1 MSRPQPPTAPW
12 RIVAE
17 REVRAKIRD
26 KAFLASTSV
35 MLLIIVAVLV
45 FTALNGSRADRYD
58 VAVGPGVDTGLV
70 ELAEEVLTSTT
81 SPGASIDVEEVDDP
95 AGVDAVV
102 TEGDVDAGLV
112 QDGEDYVLVGDDGID
127 PALQAALTAA
137 VGEWVLQSNAAVDD
151 VDLGALREGTA
162 PEVRLLDPNADE
174 ADARA
179 GVAFTFVVVFL
190 ITAMTFGM
198 TIASSVVQEKESR
211 VVEILAAAIPI
222 RATLWGK
229 IVGNTLLAVAQIL
242 LIAAVGVVGLLLT
255 DQDDLLRGVGWSIVW
270 YIGFFLLGFLTLASL
285 WSVAGSIAGRQ
296 EDLQA
301 TTLPGQM
308 LLLVPYF
315 VALMGGDQV
324 RTVMSMLPVVS
335 TMVMPGRLA
344 EGAVPWW
351 QVAVAVA
358 VTVLA
363 AGVFVRLGARLY
375 ERTLLRTGT
384 RLSYREALRLAGE

>member
-1 MSRPQPPTAPW
+1 MSRGSSATPAW
-12 RIVAE
+12 RLVAE
-17 REVRAKIRD
+17 REVRAKVRD
-26 KAFLASTSV
+26 KAFLASTGV

-45 FTALNGSRADRYD
+45 FTALTGSKADRYD
-58 VAVGPGVDTGLV
+58 VVTGPGVDAGLAD
-70 ELAEEVLTSTT
+70 LAEEVLTSTT
-81 SPGASIDVEEVDDP
+81 SPGASIDIDEGED
-95 AGVDAVV
+95 AAAVDAAV
-102 TEGDVDAGLV
+102 TAGDADAGLLR
-112 QDGEDYVLVGDDGID
+112 EDDDFVLVGDDGID

-137 VGEWVLQSNAAVDD
+137 IGEWVLQGNAEADG
-151 VDLGALREGTA
+151 VDLGALREGTT
-162 PEVRLLDPNADE
+162 PELRLLDPNADE
-174 ADARA
+174 ADARG
-179 GVAFTFVVVFL
+179 GVAFTFVVIFL

-211 VVEILAAAIPI
+211 VVEILAAAIPV

-229 IVGNTLLAVAQIL
+229 IVGNTLLAVAQIV
-242 LIAAVGVVGLLLT
+242 LIALVGVVGLALT
-255 DQDDLLRGVGWSIVW
+255 DQGDLLRGVGWSIVW
-270 YIGFFLLGFLTLASL
+270 YVGFFLLGFLTLASL

-296 EDLQA
+296 EDLQS

-308 LLLVPYF
+308 ILLVPYF

-351 QVAVAVA
+351 QIAVA
-358 VTVLA
+358 VTVTLLA
-363 AGVFVRLGARLY
+363 AVVFVRLGARLY

-384 RLSYREALRLAGE
+384 RLSYREALRMPAD

>member
-1 MSRPQPPTAPW
+1 MSRPTSPTPPW
-12 RIVAE
+12 RLVAE
-17 REVRAKIRD
+17 REVRSKIKD
-26 KAFLASTSV
+26 KAFLASTGA
-35 MLLIIVAVLV
+35 MLLMIVAVVV
-45 FTALNGSRADRYD
+45 FTAVSGSRADRYD
-58 VAVGPGVDTGLV
+58 VAVGPGVDSGLV
-70 ELAEEVLTSTT
+70 DLAEGVLTATT
-81 SPGASIDVEEVDDP
+81 SPGATIDTHEVDDVADVE
-95 AGVDAVV
+95 AGVTDGDA
-102 TEGDVDAGLV
+102 DAGLV
-112 QDGEDYVLVGDDGID
+112 RDGGGYVLVGDDGID
-127 PALQAALTAA
+127 PALHAALTAA
-137 VGEWVLQSNAAVDD
+137 VGEWVLQGNADAAG

-174 ADARA
+174 ADARS
-179 GVAFTFVVVFL
+179 GVAFTFVVIFL

-229 IVGNTLLAVAQIL
+229 IIGNTLLAVAQIV
-242 LIAAVGVVGLLLT
+242 LIAAVGVVGLLVT
-255 DQDDLLRGVGWSIVW
+255 DQGDLLRGVGWSILW

-296 EDLQA
+296 EDLQS

-308 LLLVPYF
+308 VLLVPYF
-315 VALMGGDQV
+315 VAALGGEQA
-324 RTVMSMLPVVS
+324 RTVLSMLPVVS

-351 QVAVAVA
+351 QIAVAVA
-358 VTVLA
+358 VTVVA
-363 AGVFVRLGARLY
+363 AVVFVRLGARLY

-384 RLSYREALRLAGE
+384 KLSYREALRIPAD